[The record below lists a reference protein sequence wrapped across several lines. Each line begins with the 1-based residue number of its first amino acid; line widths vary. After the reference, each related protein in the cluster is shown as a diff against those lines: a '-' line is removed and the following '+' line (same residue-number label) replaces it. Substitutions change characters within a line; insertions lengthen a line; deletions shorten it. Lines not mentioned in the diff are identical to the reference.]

1 MKAGDIGNSTGTG
14 PARYGTIELGW
25 SGCHP
30 SEFGID
36 LKEFK
41 KNSSELDNNHLS
53 NLLTNSVRVSKE
65 ILPKVGN
72 AIETVFER
80 IKIENNFNF
89 FVTADN
95 NQANASCS
103 LMSSASRPDIVL
115 TSRLIELLSLEELQF
130 VIGHEVAHYVYQ
142 HALYPNH
149 NNVEDRNL
157 KLNILNLSR
166 AAEISADRIGFLAC
180 NSLED
185 SLRANFKLASGLSD
199 KHFNFK
205 PSTYLDQLRDL
216 EDLGKSSTELW
227 STHPSFLIR
236 MQSLI
241 WFSMTKEYHEFF
253 DNKKRGTYSLS
264 EVDEKLDKK
273 IKKVTGDELEN
284 SNKSIYESALIW
296 GSLDIYLSDKKFS
309 KDEQDEFSNR
319 FGEKAKKAISLMK
332 ISNARDMLDKK
343 IDISFNDASK
353 LLKTE
358 KNKLVEE
365 LKTIGKETGGD
376 KMKKLKI
383 LGKLLNILGIKKP
396 VSF

>member
-1 MKAGDIGNSTGTG
+1 MDFLDKYKYHKDD
-14 PARYGTIELGW
+14 
-25 SGCHP
+25 P

-149 NNVEDRNL
+149 NNIEDRNL

-253 DNKKRGTYSLS
+253 DNKKKGTYSLS

>member
-1 MKAGDIGNSTGTG
+1 MDFLDKYKYHKDD
-14 PARYGTIELGW
+14 
-25 SGCHP
+25 P

-36 LKEFK
+36 TKKFK
-41 KNSSELDNNHLS
+41 KKNNELDNSHLS
-53 NLLTNSVRVSKE
+53 HLLTNSVKVDKE

-72 AIETVFER
+72 AIDTVFKR
-80 IKIENNFNF
+80 IKIENVFNF
-89 FVTADN
+89 FITADN

-103 LMSSASRPDIVL
+103 LMTSASRPDIVL

-130 VIGHEVAHYVYQ
+130 VIGHEVAHFVYQ
-142 HALYPNH
+142 HALYPNY
-149 NNVEDRNL
+149 NNVEERNL

-180 NSLED
+180 ANLEASLK
-185 SLRANFKLASGLSD
+185 ANFKLASGLSD

-216 EDLGKSSTELW
+216 EELGKSSTELW

-253 DNKKRGTYSLS
+253 DIKKKGTYSLS
-264 EVDEKLDKK
+264 EVDDKIDKK
-273 IKKVTGDELEN
+273 IKKVTGDELDN
-284 SNKSIYESALIW
+284 SNKAIYENALIW

-309 KDEQDEFSNR
+309 KEEQEEFAKR
-319 FGEKAKKAISLMK
+319 FGDKAIKAISLLK
-332 ISNARDMLDKK
+332 ISNARNILDKK
-343 IDISFNDASK
+343 IDTSFSEAAQ

-358 KNKLVEE
+358 KNKLSEE
-365 LKTIGKETGGD
+365 LKMVGKKTSGD
-376 KMKKLKI
+376 RMKKLRV

>member
-1 MKAGDIGNSTGTG
+1 MDFLDKYKYYKDD
-14 PARYGTIELGW
+14 
-25 SGCHP
+25 P

-36 LKEFK
+36 LKDFK
-41 KNSSELDNNHLS
+41 KNSNELDNSHLS

-65 ILPKVGN
+65 ILPKVGK
-72 AIETVFER
+72 AIETVFKR
-80 IKIENNFNF
+80 IEIENNFNF

-149 NNVEDRNL
+149 NNVDDRNL

-180 NSLED
+180 NNLD
-185 SLRANFKLASGLSD
+185 NSLRANFKLASGLSD
-199 KHFNFK
+199 KNFNFK

-216 EDLGKSSTELW
+216 EDLGKSSSELW

-253 DNKKRGTYSLS
+253 DIKKKGTYNLR
-264 EVDEKLDKK
+264 EVDEKLDQK
-273 IKKVTGDELEN
+273 IKKVTGDELEI
-284 SNKSIYESALIW
+284 SNKKIYENALIW

-309 KDEQDEFSNR
+309 KVEQNEFSKR
-319 FGEKAKKAISLMK
+319 FGENANKAISLLK
-332 ISNARDMLDKK
+332 ISSARDMLDKK
-343 IDISFNDASK
+343 IETSFFEASK

-358 KNKLVEE
+358 KNRLVEE
-365 LKTIGKETGGD
+365 LKTVGKETGGD

>member
-1 MKAGDIGNSTGTG
+1 MDFLDKYKYNKDD
-14 PARYGTIELGW
+14 
-25 SGCHP
+25 P

-36 LKEFK
+36 IKKFK
-41 KNSSELDNNHLS
+41 NNSNELDNSHLS

-103 LMSSASRPDIVL
+103 LMSSASRPDIIL

-142 HALYPNH
+142 HALYPNY
-149 NNVEDRNL
+149 NNVDDRNL
-157 KLNILNLSR
+157 KLNLLNLSR

-253 DNKKRGTYSLS
+253 DQKKKGSYSLS
-264 EVDEKLDKK
+264 EIDEKLDKK
-273 IKKVTGDELEN
+273 IKKITGDELEI
-284 SNKSIYESALIW
+284 SNKNIYESALIW

-309 KDEQDEFSNR
+309 KNEQDEFANR

-343 IDISFNDASK
+343 IDVSFNDASK

-358 KNKLVEE
+358 KNKLVDE

-383 LGKLLNILGIKKP
+383 LGKLLNILGINKP

>member
-1 MKAGDIGNSTGTG
+1 MDFLDKYKYNKDD
-14 PARYGTIELGW
+14 
-25 SGCHP
+25 P

-36 LKEFK
+36 IKKFK
-41 KNSSELDNNHLS
+41 DSANELDNSHLS

-180 NSLED
+180 ASLD
-185 SLRANFKLASGLSD
+185 ASLKANFKLASGLSD

-216 EDLGKSSTELW
+216 EDLGKSSSELW

-253 DNKKRGTYSLS
+253 DQKKKGSYNLS
-264 EVDEKLDKK
+264 EIDQKLASK
-273 IKKVTGDELEN
+273 IKKITGDEIDN
-284 SNKSIYESALIW
+284 SNKRIYESALIW

-343 IDISFNDASK
+343 IDTSFNDASK

-383 LGKLLNILGIKKP
+383 IGKLLNILGIKKP

>member
-1 MKAGDIGNSTGTG
+1 MDFLDKYKYHKDD
-14 PARYGTIELGW
+14 P
-25 SGCHP
+25 H
-30 SEFGID
+30 EFGIE
-36 LKEFK
+36 LKDFK
-41 KNSSELDNNHLS
+41 KDSSELDNSHLS

-65 ILPKVGN
+65 ILPKVGS
-72 AIETVFER
+72 AIETVFDR

-180 NSLED
+180 ANLDASLK
-185 SLRANFKLASGLSD
+185 ANFKLASGLSD

-216 EDLGKSSTELW
+216 EDLGKSSSELW

-241 WFSMTKEYHEFF
+241 WFSMSKEYHEFF
-253 DNKKRGTYSLS
+253 DKKKKGSYSLS
-264 EVDEKLDKK
+264 EIDEKLDSK
-273 IKKVTGDELEN
+273 IKKITGDELEN
-284 SNKSIYESALIW
+284 SNKRIYESALIW

-332 ISNARDMLDKK
+332 ISNARGMLDKK
-343 IDISFNDASK
+343 IDTSFNDASK

>member
-1 MKAGDIGNSTGTG
+1 MDFLDKYKYNKDD
-14 PARYGTIELGW
+14 
-25 SGCHP
+25 P

-36 LKEFK
+36 IKKFK
-41 KNSSELDNNHLS
+41 NNSNELDNSHLS

-103 LMSSASRPDIVL
+103 LMSSASRPDIIL

-142 HALYPNH
+142 HALYPNY
-149 NNVEDRNL
+149 NNVDDRNL
-157 KLNILNLSR
+157 KLNLLNLSR

-253 DNKKRGTYSLS
+253 DIKKKGTYSLS
-264 EVDEKLDKK
+264 EIDEKLDKK
-273 IKKVTGDELEN
+273 IKKVTGNELEI
-284 SNKSIYESALIW
+284 SNKNIYESALIW

-309 KDEQDEFSNR
+309 KNEQEEFANR

-343 IDISFNDASK
+343 INVSFNDASK

-358 KNKLVEE
+358 KNKLVDE

-383 LGKLLNILGIKKP
+383 LGKLLNILGINKP

>member
-1 MKAGDIGNSTGTG
+1 MDFLDKYKYHHDD
-14 PARYGTIELGW
+14 
-25 SGCHP
+25 P

-41 KNSSELDNNHLS
+41 KNTNELDNSHLS

-65 ILPKVGN
+65 ILPKVGS

-180 NSLED
+180 ASLD
-185 SLRANFKLASGLSD
+185 ASLKANFKLASGLSD

-216 EDLGKSSTELW
+216 EDLGKSSSELW

-241 WFSMTKEYHEFF
+241 WFSMSKEYHEFF
-253 DNKKRGTYSLS
+253 DQKKKGSYSLS
-264 EVDEKLDKK
+264 EIDEKLDSK
-273 IKKVTGDELEN
+273 IKKITGDELEN
-284 SNKSIYESALIW
+284 SNKRIYESALIW

-332 ISNARDMLDKK
+332 ISNARGMLDKK
-343 IDISFNDASK
+343 IDTSFNDASK

-365 LKTIGKETGGD
+365 LKTVGKETGGD

>member
-1 MKAGDIGNSTGTG
+1 MDFLDKYKYHKDD
-14 PARYGTIELGW
+14 PR
-25 SGCHP
+25 
-30 SEFGID
+30 EFGVELKD
-36 LKEFK
+36 LKK
-41 KNSSELDNNHLS
+41 DSSELDNSHLS
-53 NLLTNSVRVSKE
+53 NLLTNSVRVDKE
-65 ILPKVGN
+65 ILPKVGE
-72 AIETVFER
+72 AIETVFKR

-89 FVTADN
+89 FITADN

-103 LMSSASRPDIVL
+103 LMSSASRPDIIL
-115 TSRLIELLSLEELQF
+115 TSRLIELLSIEELQF

-180 NSLED
+180 SSLED
-185 SLRANFKLASGLSD
+185 ALKANFKLASGLSD
-199 KHFNFK
+199 KYFNFK

-216 EDLGKSSTELW
+216 QDLGKSSSELW

-241 WFSMTKEYHEFF
+241 WFSMTKEYHDFF
-253 DNKKRGTYSLS
+253 DQKKRGTYSLK
-264 EVDEKLDKK
+264 EVDKKLDLK
-273 IKKVTGDELEN
+273 IRKVTGDEIAK
-284 SNKSIYESALIW
+284 SNKEIYEKALIW

-309 KDEQDEFSNR
+309 KEEQDEFSKR
-319 FGEKAKKAISLMK
+319 FGANAKKAISLMK

-343 IDISFNDASK
+343 IDLSFNEASK

-358 KNKLVEE
+358 KDKLADE
-365 LKTIGKETGGD
+365 LKTVGKKTSGD

-383 LGKLLNILGIKKP
+383 LGKLLNILGINKP

>member
-1 MKAGDIGNSTGTG
+1 MDFLDKYKYHKDD
-14 PARYGTIELGW
+14 PR
-25 SGCHP
+25 
-30 SEFGID
+30 EFGVELKD
-36 LKEFK
+36 LKK
-41 KNSSELDNNHLS
+41 DSSELDNSHLS
-53 NLLTNSVRVSKE
+53 NLLTNSVRVDKE
-65 ILPKVGN
+65 ILPKVGE
-72 AIETVFER
+72 AIETVFKR

-89 FVTADN
+89 FITADN

-103 LMSSASRPDIVL
+103 LMSSASRPDIIL
-115 TSRLIELLSLEELQF
+115 TSRLIELLSIEELQF

-166 AAEISADRIGFLAC
+166 AAESSADRIGFLAC
-180 NSLED
+180 SSLED
-185 SLRANFKLASGLSD
+185 ALKANFKLASGLSD
-199 KHFNFK
+199 KYFNFK

-216 EDLGKSSTELW
+216 EDLGKSSPELW

-241 WFSMTKEYHEFF
+241 WFSMTKEYHDFF
-253 DNKKRGTYSLS
+253 DQKKKGTYSLK
-264 EVDEKLDKK
+264 EVDKKLDLK
-273 IKKVTGDELEN
+273 IRKVTGDEIAK
-284 SNKSIYESALIW
+284 SNKEIYEKALIW

-309 KDEQDEFSNR
+309 KEEQDEFSKR
-319 FGEKAKKAISLMK
+319 FGANAKKAISLMK

-343 IDISFNDASK
+343 INLSFNEAAK

-358 KNKLVEE
+358 KDKLADE
-365 LKTIGKETGGD
+365 LKTVGKKTSGD

-383 LGKLLNILGIKKP
+383 LGKLLNILGINKP

>member
-1 MKAGDIGNSTGTG
+1 MDFLDKYKYHHDD
-14 PARYGTIELGW
+14 
-25 SGCHP
+25 P

-41 KNSSELDNNHLS
+41 KNTNELDNSHLS

-65 ILPKVGN
+65 ILPKVGS

-180 NSLED
+180 ASLD
-185 SLRANFKLASGLSD
+185 ASLKANFKLASGLSD

-216 EDLGKSSTELW
+216 EDLGKSSSELW

-253 DNKKRGTYSLS
+253 DQKKKGSYSLS
-264 EVDEKLDKK
+264 EIDQKLASK
-273 IKKVTGDELEN
+273 IKKITGDELEN
-284 SNKSIYESALIW
+284 SNKRIYESALIW

-309 KDEQDEFSNR
+309 KNEQEEFSDR

>member
-1 MKAGDIGNSTGTG
+1 MDFLDKYKYHKDD
-14 PARYGTIELGW
+14 PR
-25 SGCHP
+25 
-30 SEFGID
+30 EFGIELKD
-36 LKEFK
+36 LEKD
-41 KNSSELDNNHLS
+41 SSELDNNHLS

-65 ILPKVGN
+65 ILPKVGS

-180 NSLED
+180 ANLDASLK
-185 SLRANFKLASGLSD
+185 ANFKLASGLSD

-216 EDLGKSSTELW
+216 EDLGKSSSELW

-241 WFSMTKEYHEFF
+241 WFSMSNEYHEFF
-253 DNKKRGTYSLS
+253 DQKKKGSYSLS
-264 EVDEKLDKK
+264 EIDEKLDFK
-273 IKKVTGDELEN
+273 IKKITGDELEN
-284 SNKSIYESALIW
+284 SNKRIYESALIW

-309 KDEQDEFSNR
+309 KDEQEEFSNR

-332 ISNARDMLDKK
+332 ISNARGMLDKK
-343 IDISFNDASK
+343 IDTSFNDASK

>member
-1 MKAGDIGNSTGTG
+1 MDFLDKYKYLKDD
-14 PARYGTIELGW
+14 
-25 SGCHP
+25 P

-41 KNSSELDNNHLS
+41 KNTNELDNNHLS
-53 NLLTNSVRVSKE
+53 NLLTNAVKVNKE

-72 AIETVFER
+72 AIDTVFKR
-80 IKIENNFNF
+80 IKIENVFNF
-89 FVTADN
+89 FITADN

-149 NNVEDRNL
+149 NNVEDNNL

-180 NSLED
+180 ASLED

-205 PSTYLDQLRDL
+205 PSIYLDQLRDL
-216 EDLGKSSTELW
+216 EDLGKSSSELW

-253 DNKKRGTYSLS
+253 DSKKKGTYNLA
-264 EVDEKLDKK
+264 EIDKKLDSK
-273 IKKVTGDELEN
+273 IKKVTGDELEK
-284 SNKSIYESALIW
+284 SNTDIYERALIW

-309 KDEQDEFSNR
+309 KTEQDEFAKR
-319 FGEKAKKAISLMK
+319 FGEKAKKAISLLK
-332 ISNARDMLDKK
+332 VSNARDMLDKK
-343 IDISFNDASK
+343 IDSSFAEAAQ
-353 LLKTE
+353 LLKTD
-358 KNKLVEE
+358 KNKLANE
-365 LKTIGKETGGD
+365 LKEVGKETGGD

-383 LGKLLNILGIKKP
+383 IGKLLNILGIKKP

>member
-1 MKAGDIGNSTGTG
+1 MDFLDKYKYHKDD
-14 PARYGTIELGW
+14 PR
-25 SGCHP
+25 
-30 SEFGID
+30 EFGIEPKD
-36 LKEFK
+36 LKK
-41 KNSSELDNNHLS
+41 DSSELDNNHLS

-65 ILPKVGN
+65 ILPKVGS
-72 AIETVFER
+72 AIETVFDR

-180 NSLED
+180 ANLDASLK
-185 SLRANFKLASGLSD
+185 ANFKLASGLSD

-216 EDLGKSSTELW
+216 EDLGKSSSELW

-241 WFSMTKEYHEFF
+241 WFSMSKEYHEFF
-253 DNKKRGTYSLS
+253 DKKKKGSYSLS
-264 EVDEKLDKK
+264 EIDEKLDSK
-273 IKKVTGDELEN
+273 IKKITGDELEN
-284 SNKSIYESALIW
+284 SNKRIYESALIW

-309 KDEQDEFSNR
+309 KDEQEEFSNR

-332 ISNARDMLDKK
+332 ISNARGMLDKK
-343 IDISFNDASK
+343 IDTSFNDASK

>member
-1 MKAGDIGNSTGTG
+1 MDFLDKYKYNKDD
-14 PARYGTIELGW
+14 
-25 SGCHP
+25 P

-36 LKEFK
+36 IKKFK
-41 KNSSELDNNHLS
+41 NNSNELDNSHLS

-103 LMSSASRPDIVL
+103 LMSSASRPDVIL

-142 HALYPNH
+142 HALYPNY
-149 NNVEDRNL
+149 NNVDDRNL
-157 KLNILNLSR
+157 KLNLLNLSR

-253 DNKKRGTYSLS
+253 DIKKKGTYSLS
-264 EVDEKLDKK
+264 EIDEKLDKK
-273 IKKVTGDELEN
+273 IKKVTGNELEI
-284 SNKSIYESALIW
+284 SNKNIYESALIW

-309 KDEQDEFSNR
+309 KNEQDEFVNR

-343 IDISFNDASK
+343 IDVSFNDASK

-358 KNKLVEE
+358 KNKLVDE

-383 LGKLLNILGIKKP
+383 LGKLLNILGINKP

>member
-1 MKAGDIGNSTGTG
+1 MDFLDKYKYHKDD
-14 PARYGTIELGW
+14 P
-25 SGCHP
+25 H
-30 SEFGID
+30 EFGIE
-36 LKEFK
+36 LKDFK
-41 KNSSELDNNHLS
+41 KDSSELDNSHLS

-65 ILPKVGN
+65 ILPKVGS
-72 AIETVFER
+72 AIEIVFER

-180 NSLED
+180 ANLDASLK
-185 SLRANFKLASGLSD
+185 ANFKLASGLSD

-216 EDLGKSSTELW
+216 EDLGKSSSELW

-241 WFSMTKEYHEFF
+241 WFSMSKEYHEFF
-253 DNKKRGTYSLS
+253 DQKKKGSYSLS
-264 EVDEKLDKK
+264 EIDEKLDFK
-273 IKKVTGDELEN
+273 IKKITGDELEN
-284 SNKSIYESALIW
+284 SNKRIYESALIW

-309 KDEQDEFSNR
+309 KDEQEEFSNR

-332 ISNARDMLDKK
+332 ISNARGMLDKK
-343 IDISFNDASK
+343 IDTSFNDASK

>member
-1 MKAGDIGNSTGTG
+1 MDFLDKYKYHKDD
-14 PARYGTIELGW
+14 PR
-25 SGCHP
+25 
-30 SEFGID
+30 EFGVELKD
-36 LKEFK
+36 LKK
-41 KNSSELDNNHLS
+41 ASNELDNSHLS
-53 NLLTNSVRVSKE
+53 NLLTNSVRVDKE
-65 ILPKVGN
+65 ILPKVGE
-72 AIETVFER
+72 AIEIVFKR

-89 FVTADN
+89 FITADN

-103 LMSSASRPDIVL
+103 LMSSASRPDIIL
-115 TSRLIELLSLEELQF
+115 TSRLIELLSIEELQF

-180 NSLED
+180 SSLED
-185 SLRANFKLASGLSD
+185 ALKANFKLASGLSD
-199 KHFNFK
+199 KYFNFK

-216 EDLGKSSTELW
+216 EDLGKSSSELW

-241 WFSMTKEYHEFF
+241 WFSMTKEYHDFF
-253 DNKKRGTYSLS
+253 DQNKKGTYSLK
-264 EVDEKLDKK
+264 EVDKKLDFKMR
-273 IKKVTGDELEN
+273 KVTGDEIAK
-284 SNKSIYESALIW
+284 SNKEIYEKALIW

-309 KDEQDEFSNR
+309 KDEQDEFSKR
-319 FGEKAKKAISLMK
+319 FGANAKKAISLMK

-343 IDISFNDASK
+343 IDLSFNEASK

-358 KNKLVEE
+358 KDKLADE
-365 LKTIGKETGGD
+365 LKIVGKKTSGD

-383 LGKLLNILGIKKP
+383 LGKLLNNLGLNKP

>member
-1 MKAGDIGNSTGTG
+1 MDFLDKYKYHKDD
-14 PARYGTIELGW
+14 
-25 SGCHP
+25 P

-253 DNKKRGTYSLS
+253 DNKKKGTYSLS

>member
-1 MKAGDIGNSTGTG
+1 MDFLDKYKYHKDD
-14 PARYGTIELGW
+14 PE
-25 SGCHP
+25 
-30 SEFGID
+30 EFGINLND
-36 LKEFK
+36 FK
-41 KNSSELDNNHLS
+41 KNSNELDNNHLS

-65 ILPKVGN
+65 ILPKAGK
-72 AIETVFER
+72 AIETVFKR

-103 LMSSASRPDIVL
+103 LMSTASRPDIVL

-180 NSLED
+180 NNLD
-185 SLRANFKLASGLSD
+185 NSLRANFKLASGLSD
-199 KHFNFK
+199 KNFNFK

-216 EDLGKSSTELW
+216 EDLGKSSSELW

-241 WFSMTKEYHEFF
+241 WFSMTKEYHDFF
-253 DNKKRGTYSLS
+253 DNKKKGTYNLS
-264 EVDEKLDKK
+264 EVDEKLDNK
-273 IKKVTGDELEN
+273 IKKVTGDELEI
-284 SNKSIYESALIW
+284 SNKEIYEKALIW
-296 GSLDIYLSDKKFS
+296 GSLYIYLSDKKFS
-309 KDEQDEFSNR
+309 KVEQDEFANR
-319 FGEKAKKAISLMK
+319 FGEKAKKAISLLKM
-332 ISNARDMLDKK
+332 SSARDMLDKK
-343 IDISFNDASK
+343 IDVSFSEASK

-358 KNKLVEE
+358 KNRLVEE
-365 LKTIGKETGGD
+365 LKTVGKETGGD

>member
-1 MKAGDIGNSTGTG
+1 MDFLDKYKYHKDD
-14 PARYGTIELGW
+14 P
-25 SGCHP
+25 H
-30 SEFGID
+30 EFGIE
-36 LKEFK
+36 LKDFK
-41 KNSSELDNNHLS
+41 KDSSELDNSHLS

-65 ILPKVGN
+65 ILPKVGS
-72 AIETVFER
+72 AIETVFDR

-180 NSLED
+180 ANLDASLK
-185 SLRANFKLASGLSD
+185 ANFKLASGLSD

-216 EDLGKSSTELW
+216 EDLGKSSSELW

-241 WFSMTKEYHEFF
+241 WFSMSKEYHEFF
-253 DNKKRGTYSLS
+253 DQKKKGSYSLS
-264 EVDEKLDKK
+264 EIDEKLDSK
-273 IKKVTGDELEN
+273 IKKITGDELEN
-284 SNKSIYESALIW
+284 SNKRIYESALIW

-309 KDEQDEFSNR
+309 KDEQEEFSNR

-332 ISNARDMLDKK
+332 ISNARSMLDKK
-343 IDISFNDASK
+343 IDTSFNDASK

>member
-1 MKAGDIGNSTGTG
+1 MDFLDKYKYHHDD
-14 PARYGTIELGW
+14 
-25 SGCHP
+25 P

-41 KNSSELDNNHLS
+41 KNTNELDNSHLS

-65 ILPKVGN
+65 ILPKVGS

-180 NSLED
+180 ASLD
-185 SLRANFKLASGLSD
+185 ASLKANFKLASGLSD

-216 EDLGKSSTELW
+216 EDLGKSSSELW

-253 DNKKRGTYSLS
+253 DKKKKGSYSLS
-264 EVDEKLDKK
+264 EIDQKLASK
-273 IKKVTGDELEN
+273 IKKITGDELEN
-284 SNKSIYESALIW
+284 SNKRIYESALIW

-309 KDEQDEFSNR
+309 KNEQEEFSDR

-343 IDISFNDASK
+343 IDTSFNDASK

>member
-1 MKAGDIGNSTGTG
+1 MDFLDKYKYHKDD
-14 PARYGTIELGW
+14 P
-25 SGCHP
+25 H
-30 SEFGID
+30 EFGIE
-36 LKEFK
+36 LKDFK
-41 KNSSELDNNHLS
+41 KDSSELDNNHLS

-65 ILPKVGN
+65 ILPKVGS
-72 AIETVFER
+72 AIETVFDR

-180 NSLED
+180 ANLDASLK
-185 SLRANFKLASGLSD
+185 ANFKLASGLSD

-216 EDLGKSSTELW
+216 EDLGKSSSELW

-241 WFSMTKEYHEFF
+241 WFSMSKEYHEFF
-253 DNKKRGTYSLS
+253 DQKKKGSYSLS
-264 EVDEKLDKK
+264 EIDEKLDSK
-273 IKKVTGDELEN
+273 IKKITGDELEN
-284 SNKSIYESALIW
+284 SNKRIYESALIW

-309 KDEQDEFSNR
+309 KDEQEEFSNR

-332 ISNARDMLDKK
+332 ISNARGMLDKK
-343 IDISFNDASK
+343 IDTSFNDASK

-365 LKTIGKETGGD
+365 LKTVGKETGGD

>member
-1 MKAGDIGNSTGTG
+1 MDFLDKYKYHHDD
-14 PARYGTIELGW
+14 
-25 SGCHP
+25 P

-41 KNSSELDNNHLS
+41 KNTNELDNNHLS

-65 ILPKVGN
+65 ILPKVGS

-180 NSLED
+180 ASLD
-185 SLRANFKLASGLSD
+185 ASLRANFKLASGLSD

-216 EDLGKSSTELW
+216 EDLGKSSSELW

-253 DNKKRGTYSLS
+253 DNKKKGTYSLS
-264 EVDEKLDKK
+264 EVDKKLDIK
-273 IKKVTGDELEN
+273 IKKVIGDELEN

-343 IDISFNDASK
+343 IDTSFNDASK

>member
-1 MKAGDIGNSTGTG
+1 MDFLDKYKYHKDD
-14 PARYGTIELGW
+14 PR
-25 SGCHP
+25 
-30 SEFGID
+30 EFGVELKD
-36 LKEFK
+36 LKK
-41 KNSSELDNNHLS
+41 DSSELDNSHLS
-53 NLLTNSVRVSKE
+53 NLLTNSVRVDKE
-65 ILPKVGN
+65 ILPKVGE
-72 AIETVFER
+72 AIETVFKR

-89 FVTADN
+89 FITADN

-103 LMSSASRPDIVL
+103 LMSSASRPDIIL
-115 TSRLIELLSLEELQF
+115 TSRLIELLSIEELQF

-180 NSLED
+180 SSLED
-185 SLRANFKLASGLSD
+185 ALKANFKLASGLSD
-199 KHFNFK
+199 KYFNFK

-216 EDLGKSSTELW
+216 QDLGKSSSELW

-241 WFSMTKEYHEFF
+241 WFSMTKEYHDFF
-253 DNKKRGTYSLS
+253 DQKKKGTYSLK
-264 EVDEKLDKK
+264 EVDKKLDLK
-273 IKKVTGDELEN
+273 IRKVTGDEIAK
-284 SNKSIYESALIW
+284 SNKEIYEKALIW

-309 KDEQDEFSNR
+309 KEEQDEFSKR
-319 FGEKAKKAISLMK
+319 FGANAKKAISLMK

-343 IDISFNDASK
+343 IDLSFNEASK

-358 KNKLVEE
+358 KDKLADE
-365 LKTIGKETGGD
+365 LKTVGKKTSGD

-383 LGKLLNILGIKKP
+383 LGKLLNILGINKP

>member
-1 MKAGDIGNSTGTG
+1 MDFLDKFKYHKDD
-14 PARYGTIELGW
+14 PK
-25 SGCHP
+25 
-30 SEFGID
+30 EFGID
-36 LKEFK
+36 LKNFK
-41 KNSSELDNNHLS
+41 KNSNELDNSHLFA

-65 ILPKVGN
+65 ILPKVGK
-72 AIETVFER
+72 AIEIVFKR
-80 IKIENNFNF
+80 IEIENNFNF

-103 LMSSASRPDIVL
+103 LMSTASRPDIVL

-199 KHFNFK
+199 KNFNFK

-216 EDLGKSSTELW
+216 EDLGKSSSELW

-241 WFSMTKEYHEFF
+241 WFSMTKEYHDFF
-253 DNKKRGTYSLS
+253 DNKKKGTYNLS
-264 EVDEKLDKK
+264 EVDEKLDQK
-273 IKKVTGDELEN
+273 IKKVTGDELEI
-284 SNKSIYESALIW
+284 SNKEIYEKALIW

-309 KDEQDEFSNR
+309 KVEQEEFANR
-319 FGEKAKKAISLMK
+319 FGKKANKAISLLKM
-332 ISNARDMLDKK
+332 SSARDMLDKK
-343 IDISFNDASK
+343 IDVSFSEASK

-358 KNKLVEE
+358 KNKLVDE
-365 LKTIGKETGGD
+365 LKTVGKETGGN

>member
-1 MKAGDIGNSTGTG
+1 MDFLDKYKYHKDD
-14 PARYGTIELGW
+14 PY
-25 SGCHP
+25 
-30 SEFGID
+30 EFGIE
-36 LKEFK
+36 LKDFK
-41 KNSSELDNNHLS
+41 KDSSELDNNHLS
-53 NLLTNSVRVSKE
+53 NLLTSSVRVSKE
-65 ILPKVGN
+65 ILPKVGS

-180 NSLED
+180 ANLGASLK
-185 SLRANFKLASGLSD
+185 ANFKLASGLSD

-216 EDLGKSSTELW
+216 EDLGKSSSELW

-241 WFSMTKEYHEFF
+241 WFSMSKEYHEFF
-253 DNKKRGTYSLS
+253 DQKKKGSYSLS
-264 EVDEKLDKK
+264 EIDEKLDSK
-273 IKKVTGDELEN
+273 IKKITGDELEN
-284 SNKSIYESALIW
+284 SNKRIYESALIW

-309 KDEQDEFSNR
+309 KDEQEEFSNR

-332 ISNARDMLDKK
+332 ISNARVMLDKK
-343 IDISFNDASK
+343 IDTSFSDASK

-358 KNKLVEE
+358 KNKLAEE
-365 LKTIGKETGGD
+365 LKTIGKETGGN

>member
-1 MKAGDIGNSTGTG
+1 MDFLDKYKYHKDD
-14 PARYGTIELGW
+14 PR
-25 SGCHP
+25 
-30 SEFGID
+30 EFGVELKD
-36 LKEFK
+36 LKK
-41 KNSSELDNNHLS
+41 DSSELDNSHLS
-53 NLLTNSVRVSKE
+53 NLLTNSVRVDKE
-65 ILPKVGN
+65 ILPKVGE
-72 AIETVFER
+72 AIETVFKR

-89 FVTADN
+89 FITADN

-103 LMSSASRPDIVL
+103 LMSSASRPDIIL
-115 TSRLIELLSLEELQF
+115 TSRLIELLSIEELQF

-180 NSLED
+180 SSLED
-185 SLRANFKLASGLSD
+185 ALKANFKLASGLSD
-199 KHFNFK
+199 KYFKFK

-216 EDLGKSSTELW
+216 QDLGKSSSELW

-241 WFSMTKEYHEFF
+241 WFSMTKEYHDFF
-253 DNKKRGTYSLS
+253 DQKKRGTYSLK
-264 EVDEKLDKK
+264 EVDKKLDLK
-273 IKKVTGDELEN
+273 IRKVTGDEIAK
-284 SNKSIYESALIW
+284 SNKEIYEKALIW

-309 KDEQDEFSNR
+309 KEEQDEFSKR
-319 FGEKAKKAISLMK
+319 FGANAKKAISLMK

-343 IDISFNDASK
+343 INLSFNEASK

-358 KNKLVEE
+358 KDKLADE
-365 LKTIGKETGGD
+365 LKTVGKKTSGD

-383 LGKLLNILGIKKP
+383 LGKLLNILGINKP

>member
-1 MKAGDIGNSTGTG
+1 MDFLDKYKYHHDD
-14 PARYGTIELGW
+14 
-25 SGCHP
+25 P

-41 KNSSELDNNHLS
+41 KNTNELDNSHLS

-65 ILPKVGN
+65 ILPKVGS

-180 NSLED
+180 ASLD
-185 SLRANFKLASGLSD
+185 ASLKANFKLASGLSD

-216 EDLGKSSTELW
+216 EDLGKSSSELW

-253 DNKKRGTYSLS
+253 DQKKKGSYSLS
-264 EVDEKLDKK
+264 EIDQKLASK
-273 IKKVTGDELEN
+273 IKKITGDELEN
-284 SNKSIYESALIW
+284 STKSIYESALIW

-343 IDISFNDASK
+343 IDTSFNDAYK

>member
-1 MKAGDIGNSTGTG
+1 MDFLDKYKYNKDD
-14 PARYGTIELGW
+14 
-25 SGCHP
+25 P

-36 LKEFK
+36 IKKFK
-41 KNSSELDNNHLS
+41 NNSNELDNSHLS

-103 LMSSASRPDIVL
+103 LMSSASRPDIIL

-142 HALYPNH
+142 HALYPNY
-149 NNVEDRNL
+149 NNVDDRNL
-157 KLNILNLSR
+157 KLNLLNLSR

-253 DNKKRGTYSLS
+253 DIKKKGTYSLS
-264 EVDEKLDKK
+264 EIDEKLDKK
-273 IKKVTGDELEN
+273 IKKVTGNELEIL
-284 SNKSIYESALIW
+284 NKNIYESALIW

-309 KDEQDEFSNR
+309 KNEQDEFANR

-343 IDISFNDASK
+343 IDVSFNDASK

-358 KNKLVEE
+358 KNKLVDE

-383 LGKLLNILGIKKP
+383 LGKLLNILGINKP

>member
-1 MKAGDIGNSTGTG
+1 MDFLDKYKYHKDD
-14 PARYGTIELGW
+14 PR
-25 SGCHP
+25 
-30 SEFGID
+30 EFGIEPKD
-36 LKEFK
+36 LKK
-41 KNSSELDNNHLS
+41 DSSELDNNHLS

-65 ILPKVGN
+65 ILPKVGS
-72 AIETVFER
+72 AIETVFDR

-180 NSLED
+180 ANLDASLK
-185 SLRANFKLASGLSD
+185 ANFKLASGLSD

-216 EDLGKSSTELW
+216 EDLGKSSSELW

-241 WFSMTKEYHEFF
+241 WFSMSNEYHEFF
-253 DNKKRGTYSLS
+253 DQKKKGSYSLS
-264 EVDEKLDKK
+264 EIDEKLDFK
-273 IKKVTGDELEN
+273 IKKITGDELEN
-284 SNKSIYESALIW
+284 SNKRIYESALIW

-309 KDEQDEFSNR
+309 KDEQEEFSNR

-343 IDISFNDASK
+343 IDTSFNDASK

-358 KNKLVEE
+358 KNKLAEE

-383 LGKLLNILGIKKP
+383 LGKLLNILGINKP

>member
-1 MKAGDIGNSTGTG
+1 MDFLDKYKYHHDD
-14 PARYGTIELGW
+14 
-25 SGCHP
+25 P

-41 KNSSELDNNHLS
+41 KNTNELDNSHLS

-65 ILPKVGN
+65 ILPKVGS

-103 LMSSASRPDIVL
+103 LMSSASKPDIVL

-180 NSLED
+180 ASLD
-185 SLRANFKLASGLSD
+185 ASLRANFKLASGLSD

-216 EDLGKSSTELW
+216 EDLGKSSSELW

-253 DNKKRGTYSLS
+253 DQKKKGSYSLS
-264 EVDEKLDKK
+264 EIDQKLASK
-273 IKKVTGDELEN
+273 IKKITGDELEN
-284 SNKSIYESALIW
+284 SNKRIYESALIW

-343 IDISFNDASK
+343 IDTSFNDASK

-396 VSF
+396 ISF

>member
-1 MKAGDIGNSTGTG
+1 MDFLDKYKYYKDD
-14 PARYGTIELGW
+14 
-25 SGCHP
+25 P

-36 LKEFK
+36 LKDFK
-41 KNSSELDNNHLS
+41 KNSNELDNSHLS

-65 ILPKVGN
+65 ILPKVGK
-72 AIETVFER
+72 AIETVFKR
-80 IKIENNFNF
+80 IEIENNFNF

-149 NNVEDRNL
+149 NNVDDRNL

-180 NSLED
+180 NNLD
-185 SLRANFKLASGLSD
+185 NSLRANFKLASGLSD
-199 KHFNFK
+199 KNFNFK

-216 EDLGKSSTELW
+216 EDLGKSSSELW

-253 DNKKRGTYSLS
+253 DIKKKGTYNLR
-264 EVDEKLDKK
+264 EVDEKLDQK
-273 IKKVTGDELEN
+273 IKKVTGDELEI
-284 SNKSIYESALIW
+284 SNKKIYENALIW
-296 GSLDIYLSDKKFS
+296 GSLHIYLSDKKFS
-309 KDEQDEFSNR
+309 KVEQNEFSKR
-319 FGEKAKKAISLMK
+319 FGENANKAISLLK
-332 ISNARDMLDKK
+332 ISSARDMLDKK
-343 IDISFNDASK
+343 IETSFSEASK

-358 KNKLVEE
+358 KNRLVEE
-365 LKTIGKETGGD
+365 LKTVGKETGGD

>member
-1 MKAGDIGNSTGTG
+1 MDFLDKYKYNKDD
-14 PARYGTIELGW
+14 
-25 SGCHP
+25 P

-36 LKEFK
+36 IKKFK
-41 KNSSELDNNHLS
+41 NNSNELDNSHLS

-103 LMSSASRPDIVL
+103 LMSSASRPDIIL

-166 AAEISADRIGFLAC
+166 AAEISADRIGFLSCA
-180 NSLED
+180 SLD
-185 SLRANFKLASGLSD
+185 ASLRANFKLASGLSD

-216 EDLGKSSTELW
+216 EDLGKSSSELW

-253 DNKKRGTYSLS
+253 DQKKKGSYSLS
-264 EVDEKLDKK
+264 EIDQKLASK
-273 IKKVTGDELEN
+273 IKKITGDELEN
-284 SNKSIYESALIW
+284 SNKRIYESALIW

-343 IDISFNDASK
+343 IDTSFNDASK